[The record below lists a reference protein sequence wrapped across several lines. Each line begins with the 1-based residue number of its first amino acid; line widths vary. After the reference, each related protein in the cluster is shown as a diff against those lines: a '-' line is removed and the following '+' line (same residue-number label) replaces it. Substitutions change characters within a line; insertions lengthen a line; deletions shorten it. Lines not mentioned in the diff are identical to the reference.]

1 MDGNRTLF
9 QTQFYTQCRMGFQ
22 MKLNLW
28 ARNTHFAHFQAVT
41 SLHLH
46 ATDTKYLAKAH
57 LRVFT
62 FVPKANLA
70 L

>member
-9 QTQFYTQCRMGFQ
+9 QTQFYTQCRMAFQ
-22 MKLNLW
+22 IKLNLW

-41 SLHLH
+41 SLYLH

-57 LRVFT
+57 
-62 FVPKANLA
+62 
-70 L
+70 